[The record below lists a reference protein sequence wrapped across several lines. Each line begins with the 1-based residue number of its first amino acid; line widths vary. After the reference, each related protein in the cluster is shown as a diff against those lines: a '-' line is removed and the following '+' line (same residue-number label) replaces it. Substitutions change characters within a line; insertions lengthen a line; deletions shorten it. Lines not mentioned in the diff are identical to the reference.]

1 VYILSAYRTPRSLS
15 WPVGGVFVGGAPIAQ
30 ANDKPTRDAEDIV
43 AEAAKETNPEKLYKL
58 SCEMQRVLD
67 KRDESQPTLP
77 E

>member
-1 VYILSAYRTPRSLS
+1 M
-15 WPVGGVFVGGAPIAQ
+15 AQ

-67 KRDESQPTLP
+67 KRDESQPTRCP
-77 E
+77 G